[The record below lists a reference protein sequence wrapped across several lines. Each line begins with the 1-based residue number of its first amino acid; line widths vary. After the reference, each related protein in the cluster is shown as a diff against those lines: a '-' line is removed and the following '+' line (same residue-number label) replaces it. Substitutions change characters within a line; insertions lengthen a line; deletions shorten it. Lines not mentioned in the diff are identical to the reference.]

1 MEELLVI
8 AVGFQRQVAVVAGA
22 EQALAVVA
30 PAEAQGVAAVVR
42 RRVAEHVEEQAVDV
56 VPVQRLGENLDRL
69 LAIPAAVDAGLIQP
83 VVNCRLA
90 AGFLEE
96 PLGVGVVGVLVG
108 FAQVEPADDADA
120 ACVCFLEYL
129 PERVVPFW
137 DIRAHAVVPDL
148 AGVERRDP
156 AQLHQQHVGVEGG
169 HLFDERPGVQRR
181 ISLAEVGLEPADGL
195 AHPPVRRRRAR
206 RPGAEHRCQEHN
218 PHRHPLRSCSEC
230 NGTIMNRALRRYA
243 SHFDPQRIWLSYLWA
258 QVERPLPP
266 GTILEQQPLV
276 EFRHGVGM
284 VGDIDYDRRR

>member
-1 MEELLVI
+1 MLKN
-8 AVGFQRQVAVVAGA
+8 R
-22 EQALAVVA
+22 
-30 PAEAQGVAAVVR
+30 PSTSYR
-42 RRVAEHVEEQAVDV
+42 
-56 VPVQRLGENLDRL
+56 VQRFGENLDRL

-108 FAQVEPADDADA
+108 LAEVEPADDADA

-129 PERVVPFW
+129 AERVVPFW
-137 DIRAHAVVPDL
+137 DIRAHVVVLDL

-156 AQLHQQHVGVEGG
+156 AQLHQQHVGIEGG

-181 ISLAEVGLEPADGL
+181 IGLAEVGLEPADGL
-195 AHPPVRRRRAR
+195 AHPPVRLRRAR

-230 NGTIMNRALRRYA
+230 NGTIMNPGSSTLCESFRSPENMA
-243 SHFDPQRIWLSYLWA
+243 
-258 QVERPLPP
+258 VVPP
-266 GTILEQQPLV
+266 GTSGKAATAWHDSGAAATRRAQAWR
-276 EFRHGVGM
+276 RHGRR
-284 VGDIDYDRRR
+284 IDYDRHR